1 MIMIFKPL
9 STIGIITV
17 CLIIF
22 NVSCINQSS
31 RKSSEILWDNW
42 GVPHVYAN
50 NEVEMY
56 YAFGWSQMHNHAN
69 LMLKL
74 YAQARGKAAEYI
86 DKEYLNLDKQI
97 HLFNLPDSAEAH
109 YARAEG
115 KSKQYLDAFV
125 KGINDYANANS
136 DKIDEGMKQVLP
148 VQATDILAHE
158 KRVMCLSFLGGSDIS
173 NSIREITP
181 GSNSY
186 AIAPS
191 KSASGNAMLV
201 TNPHLPWSDLML
213 FFEAHLIAPEF
224 NAYGVTLIGFSTLLI
239 AFNEHLGW
247 THTVNTIDASD
258 RYELTLQDDGYLLD
272 DEIVSFQEKSIQL
285 KVLQEDGTLKEKNI
299 ELRYSEHGPVI
310 GDKGDKAYA
319 VRIAGLGNDL
329 FNVQYHKMAKAK
341 NLNEFED
348 ALKMLQNPMFNVIY
362 ADQDGNIL
370 YFFNG
375 NVPVR
380 GEGDWNFW
388 NKTVD
393 GTTSKYIWDRYH
405 DYEDLPRL
413 VNPPSGFV
421 QNANDPPWTS
431 TSPTKLAP
439 KDYPPYM
446 SPGNIPTHLRAQR
459 AVNLVKDDSSIG
471 FNQLVDYKLD
481 TGMEAA
487 DRFLNDLLAAVEQFP
502 DSIAVKAAKIL
513 QEWDRATN
521 VDSRGAVLF
530 AKWFDKLDGSMITTP
545 WRLDKPF
552 TTPVGLNNP
561 KRVVENL
568 VIAAKEVE
576 ATYGSMDIAWGEINR
591 FKLGKYE
598 FPGNGASHNYGV
610 FRTMYFAADNESN
623 KNYAY
628 HGDTYVAVTEFGKSV
643 KAVVLLSYGNATE
656 PTSKH
661 IGDQLEF
668 LSEKKMR
675 PALLTKKDVLQNIE
689 KREELNINND

>member
-1 MIMIFKPL
+1 MILKPL
-9 STIGIITV
+9 STIRMLTV
-17 CLIIF
+17 CLIILHA
-22 NVSCINQSS
+22 SCINPSP
-31 RKSSEILWDNW
+31 RKGLEILWDNW

-56 YAFGWSQMHNHAN
+56 YAHGWSQMHNHAN
-69 LMLKL
+69 LVLKL
-74 YAQARGKAAEYI
+74 YAQARGKAAEYLG
-86 DKEYLNLDKQI
+86 KEYLSSDKQI

-115 KSKQYLDAFV
+115 ENKQFLDAFV
-125 KGINDYANANS
+125 KGINDYANANL
-136 DKIDEGMKQVLP
+136 DKIDEGLKQVLP

-158 KRVMCLSFLGGSDIS
+158 KRVMCLSFIAGGDIH
-173 NSIREITP
+173 NSIQEITP

-201 TNPHLPWSDLML
+201 TNPHLPWRDLML
-213 FFEAHLIAPEF
+213 FFEAHLTAPGF
-224 NAYGVTLIGFSTLLI
+224 NAYGVSLIGFPTLNI

-258 RYELTLQDDGYLLD
+258 RYELTLRDDGYLLD
-272 DEIVSFQEKSIQL
+272 NEVVSFQEKSIQL
-285 KVLQEDGTLKEKNI
+285 KVLQEDGTLKEENI

-319 VRIAGLGNDL
+319 VRIAGLENSL
-329 FNVQYHKMAKAK
+329 FNTQYHKMAKAK

-388 NKTVD
+388 NKTID
-393 GTTSKYIWDRYH
+393 GTRSKYIWDRYH

-431 TSPTKLAP
+431 THPTILAP
-439 KDYPPYM
+439 NDYPSYM
-446 SPGNIPTHLRAQR
+446 SPGNIPTHIRAQR
-459 AVNLVKDDSSIG
+459 AVNLIKNDSSIE
-471 FNQLVDYKLD
+471 FNQLVDYKLN

-502 DSIAVKAAKIL
+502 DSTAVKAAKIL

-545 WRLDKPF
+545 WRSDKPF

-568 VIAAKEVE
+568 VLAAKEVE
-576 ATYGSMDIAWGEINR
+576 ATYGAMDIAWGEINR
-591 FKLGKYE
+591 FKVGKYE
-598 FPGNGASHNYGV
+598 FPGNGGPHNYGV

-628 HGDTYVAVTEFGKSV
+628 HGDAYVAVTEFGESV
-643 KAVVLLSYGNATE
+643 KAVVLLSYGNATQ
-656 PTSKH
+656 PGSKH
-661 IGDQLEF
+661 IGDQLKF

-689 KREELNINND
+689 KREKININNE